1 MYRPPFP
8 LLSQAAK
15 ILPVVRRQFAEAA
28 GRCALP
34 IGFSLDM
41 IPILEEE
48 LLGYELIPVGVVETC
63 LTLGCKRDGAPV
75 VRKEFLANTPPAPLQ
90 LAARDGVTIARSAR
104 ALPSRSGRQDL
115 QFDDWLSAAKFAC
128 TELETL
134 FAGAP
139 RRPPL
144 LNLRHNASLEQAL
157 AAAAFRLA
165 EWSPIIHFCGLPNE
179 EQLGYALYG
188 ADGGH
193 GELVFRQPDQ
203 WILYWRSARDAV
215 REIWS
220 VTPEAD
226 VTGYEPA
233 SRETANVGQIRPHLK
248 LLR

>member
-1 MYRPPFP
+1 MSRPPFP

-28 GRCALP
+28 ARCTMP
-34 IGFSLDM
+34 VGFSLDM
-41 IPILEEE
+41 VPILEEE
-48 LLGYELIPVGVVETC
+48 LLGYELIPVGVAETC

-90 LAARDGVTIARSAR
+90 LAARDGVMIARSAR
-104 ALPSRSGRQDL
+104 ALPSRSGRRDL

-128 TELETL
+128 AELGTL
-134 FAGAP
+134 FVGAP
-139 RRPPL
+139 GRPPL

-157 AAAAFRLA
+157 AAAASRLA

-193 GELVFRQPDQ
+193 GELVFRHPDQ
-203 WILYWRSARDAV
+203 WMLYWRSAGEAV
-215 REIWS
+215 REVWP

-226 VTGYEPA
+226 LTGHERAP
-233 SRETANVGQIRPHLK
+233 REYANVEHIRAHLK